1 MLDKERRI
9 GATRRGGRA
18 PVATSPETND
28 DLSTKNKLVLL
39 VAGSL
44 ILLAVGVGLFSMYSV
59 KRTMLEEQRRS
70 SVNTVA
76 LATFNVM
83 DRYQILFRSKADQAV
98 ALQHNLS
105 WLAKLITTLV
115 HDPSERFK
123 IMQNFPLPEGI
134 SLMAIDPSGEI
145 KLVRGDLEKD
155 DNPYLLRD
163 IKDRP
168 VGPTMRALAEKG
180 LPATCFVQWD
190 AGGKKQRLYG
200 THLYLPGEGGLLVGL
215 WANIDKLDEHQQ
227 RLKED
232 SIRELQNEFGKQ
244 RIGPSGF
251 LFVTDSKG
259 IPVIGPEGMNTTLS
273 GINPK
278 TGNTL
283 IADIRNA
290 SKTPENPVEASI
302 QSLIKR
308 APSRDALLFVRH
320 VKPFD
325 WYVTGVV
332 YTDEASA
339 PGKQLSFLL
348 IAAILAATLFILPV
362 ALLMVTRLTSPLA
375 KLGDYARKL
384 PEQDFMEDARPTP
397 LLAALADGKH
407 GGEIASLANSLM
419 FMDKTL
425 RSRVRELME
434 ATSSRE
440 RLEGELSAA
449 TEIQMGFLPKP
460 LPPDVAAGRFSL
472 AASLVPAR
480 EVGGDLYDFFMLD
493 DRHLCFIIGDVSD
506 KGVPASL
513 FMSMTLTL
521 IRSRAGSHPSPEHL
535 MAEVNENLARDNA
548 KCMFVTLF
556 IGVLDLDTG
565 ELLYA
570 NGGHNPPLRLGD
582 DGVAWLKGISGPV
595 VGAMEGMNYTLLR
608 TVVRPGE
615 TLFLYTDGVNE
626 AMNAEGDVYS
636 NEAMFRA
643 LASSPSRE
651 PASVLRHML
660 DDVSVHVNGNTA
672 SDDMTILCVR
682 YFGGKR

>member
-1 MLDKERRI
+1 MI
-9 GATRRGGRA
+9 
-18 PVATSPETND
+18 
-28 DLSTKNKLVLL
+28 LSTKNKLVLL

-348 IAAILAATLFILPV
+348 IAAILAASSLNRISWRTHGQRPC
-362 ALLMVTRLTSPLA
+362 SPPS
-375 KLGDYARKL
+375 R
-384 PEQDFMEDARPTP
+384 T
-397 LLAALADGKH
+397 
-407 GGEIASLANSLM
+407 AN
-419 FMDKTL
+419 T
-425 RSRVRELME
+425 E
-434 ATSSRE
+434 E
-440 RLEGELSAA
+440 RL
-449 TEIQMGFLPKP
+449 
-460 LPPDVAAGRFSL
+460 
-472 AASLVPAR
+472 
-480 EVGGDLYDFFMLD
+480 
-493 DRHLCFIIGDVSD
+493 
-506 KGVPASL
+506 PASP
-513 FMSMTLTL
+513 
-521 IRSRAGSHPSPEHL
+521 IH
-535 MAEVNENLARDNA
+535 
-548 KCMFVTLF
+548 
-556 IGVLDLDTG
+556 
-565 ELLYA
+565 
-570 NGGHNPPLRLGD
+570 
-582 DGVAWLKGISGPV
+582 
-595 VGAMEGMNYTLLR
+595 
-608 TVVRPGE
+608 
-615 TLFLYTDGVNE
+615 
-626 AMNAEGDVYS
+626 
-636 NEAMFRA
+636 
-643 LASSPSRE
+643 
-651 PASVLRHML
+651 
-660 DDVSVHVNGNTA
+660 
-672 SDDMTILCVR
+672 
-682 YFGGKR
+682 

>member
-1 MLDKERRI
+1 MI
-9 GATRRGGRA
+9 
-18 PVATSPETND
+18 
-28 DLSTKNKLVLL
+28 LSTKNKLVLL

-251 LFVTDSKG
+251 LFVTDS
-259 IPVIGPEGMNTTLS
+259 
-273 GINPK
+273 
-278 TGNTL
+278 
-283 IADIRNA
+283 
-290 SKTPENPVEASI
+290 
-302 QSLIKR
+302 
-308 APSRDALLFVRH
+308 
-320 VKPFD
+320 
-325 WYVTGVV
+325 
-332 YTDEASA
+332 
-339 PGKQLSFLL
+339 
-348 IAAILAATLFILPV
+348 
-362 ALLMVTRLTSPLA
+362 
-375 KLGDYARKL
+375 
-384 PEQDFMEDARPTP
+384 
-397 LLAALADGKH
+397 
-407 GGEIASLANSLM
+407 
-419 FMDKTL
+419 
-425 RSRVRELME
+425 
-434 ATSSRE
+434 
-440 RLEGELSAA
+440 
-449 TEIQMGFLPKP
+449 
-460 LPPDVAAGRFSL
+460 
-472 AASLVPAR
+472 
-480 EVGGDLYDFFMLD
+480 
-493 DRHLCFIIGDVSD
+493 
-506 KGVPASL
+506 
-513 FMSMTLTL
+513 
-521 IRSRAGSHPSPEHL
+521 
-535 MAEVNENLARDNA
+535 
-548 KCMFVTLF
+548 
-556 IGVLDLDTG
+556 
-565 ELLYA
+565 
-570 NGGHNPPLRLGD
+570 
-582 DGVAWLKGISGPV
+582 
-595 VGAMEGMNYTLLR
+595 
-608 TVVRPGE
+608 
-615 TLFLYTDGVNE
+615 
-626 AMNAEGDVYS
+626 
-636 NEAMFRA
+636 
-643 LASSPSRE
+643 
-651 PASVLRHML
+651 
-660 DDVSVHVNGNTA
+660 
-672 SDDMTILCVR
+672 
-682 YFGGKR
+682 

>member
-1 MLDKERRI
+1 MI
-9 GATRRGGRA
+9 
-18 PVATSPETND
+18 
-28 DLSTKNKLVLL
+28 LSTKNKLVLL

-290 SKTPENPVEASI
+290 SKMPENPVEASI

>member
-1 MLDKERRI
+1 MI
-9 GATRRGGRA
+9 
-18 PVATSPETND
+18 
-28 DLSTKNKLVLL
+28 LSTKNKLVLL

-145 KLVRGDLEKD
+145 KLVRGDLKKD
-155 DNPYLLRD
+155 
-163 IKDRP
+163 
-168 VGPTMRALAEKG
+168 
-180 LPATCFVQWD
+180 
-190 AGGKKQRLYG
+190 KKQRLYG

-290 SKTPENPVEASI
+290 SKTPENPVETSI
-302 QSLIKR
+302 RSLIKR

-636 NEAMFRA
+636 NEVMFRA

>member
-1 MLDKERRI
+1 MI
-9 GATRRGGRA
+9 
-18 PVATSPETND
+18 
-28 DLSTKNKLVLL
+28 LSTKNKLVLL

-134 SLMAIDPSGEI
+134 SLMAIGPNGEI
-145 KLVRGDLEKD
+145 KLVRGDLKKD

-251 LFVTDSKG
+251 LFVTDAKG
-259 IPVIGPEGMNTTLS
+259 TPVIGPEGMNTTLS

-278 TGNTL
+278 TGDTL

-302 QSLIKR
+302 KSLIKR

-595 VGAMEGMNYTLLR
+595 VGAMEGMNYSLLR

-651 PASVLRHML
+651 PARVLRHML
-660 DDVSVHVNGNTA
+660 DDVSVHVSGNTA

>member
-1 MLDKERRI
+1 MI
-9 GATRRGGRA
+9 
-18 PVATSPETND
+18 
-28 DLSTKNKLVLL
+28 LSTKNKLVLL

-145 KLVRGDLEKD
+145 KLVRGDLKKD

-190 AGGKKQRLYG
+190 AGDKKQRLYG

-290 SKTPENPVEASI
+290 SKTPENPVETSI
-302 QSLIKR
+302 RSLIKR

-480 EVGGDLYDFFMLD
+480 EVGGDLYDFFL
-493 DRHLCFIIGDVSD
+493 
-506 KGVPASL
+506 SL
-513 FMSMTLTL
+513 
-521 IRSRAGSHPSPEHL
+521 IH
-535 MAEVNENLARDNA
+535 
-548 KCMFVTLF
+548 
-556 IGVLDLDTG
+556 I
-565 ELLYA
+565 
-570 NGGHNPPLRLGD
+570 
-582 DGVAWLKGISGPV
+582 
-595 VGAMEGMNYTLLR
+595 
-608 TVVRPGE
+608 
-615 TLFLYTDGVNE
+615 
-626 AMNAEGDVYS
+626 
-636 NEAMFRA
+636 
-643 LASSPSRE
+643 
-651 PASVLRHML
+651 
-660 DDVSVHVNGNTA
+660 
-672 SDDMTILCVR
+672 
-682 YFGGKR
+682 

>member
-1 MLDKERRI
+1 
-9 GATRRGGRA
+9 
-18 PVATSPETND
+18 
-28 DLSTKNKLVLL
+28 
-39 VAGSL
+39 
-44 ILLAVGVGLFSMYSV
+44 
-59 KRTMLEEQRRS
+59 
-70 SVNTVA
+70 
-76 LATFNVM
+76 
-83 DRYQILFRSKADQAV
+83 
-98 ALQHNLS
+98 
-105 WLAKLITTLV
+105 
-115 HDPSERFK
+115 
-123 IMQNFPLPEGI
+123 
-134 SLMAIDPSGEI
+134 
-145 KLVRGDLEKD
+145 
-155 DNPYLLRD
+155 
-163 IKDRP
+163 
-168 VGPTMRALAEKG
+168 
-180 LPATCFVQWD
+180 
-190 AGGKKQRLYG
+190 
-200 THLYLPGEGGLLVGL
+200 
-215 WANIDKLDEHQQ
+215 
-227 RLKED
+227 
-232 SIRELQNEFGKQ
+232 
-244 RIGPSGF
+244 
-251 LFVTDSKG
+251 
-259 IPVIGPEGMNTTLS
+259 MNTTLS

-449 TEIQMGFLPKP
+449 TEIKWGSCPP
-460 LPPDVAAGRFSL
+460 CPDVAAGRFSL

-556 IGVLDLDTG
+556 IGVLDLIPENCSTPTAG
-565 ELLYA
+565 TT
-570 NGGHNPPLRLGD
+570 LRRKD

-595 VGAMEGMNYTLLR
+595 VGAMEGMNYTLFAPWSAAKPLPLHR
-608 TVVRPGE
+608 RGE
-615 TLFLYTDGVNE
+615 RGHERGRRRLFQRS
-626 AMNAEGDVYS
+626 DVP
-636 NEAMFRA
+636 AP
-643 LASSPSRE
+643 SSPSQE
-651 PASVLRHML
+651 PASVP
-660 DDVSVHVNGNTA
+660 G
-672 SDDMTILCVR
+672 I
-682 YFGGKR
+682 

>member
-1 MLDKERRI
+1 M
-9 GATRRGGRA
+9 
-18 PVATSPETND
+18 
-28 DLSTKNKLVLL
+28 
-39 VAGSL
+39 
-44 ILLAVGVGLFSMYSV
+44 
-59 KRTMLEEQRRS
+59 
-70 SVNTVA
+70 
-76 LATFNVM
+76 
-83 DRYQILFRSKADQAV
+83 
-98 ALQHNLS
+98 
-105 WLAKLITTLV
+105 
-115 HDPSERFK
+115 FK
-123 IMQNFPLPEGI
+123 
-134 SLMAIDPSGEI
+134 
-145 KLVRGDLEKD
+145 
-155 DNPYLLRD
+155 
-163 IKDRP
+163 
-168 VGPTMRALAEKG
+168 
-180 LPATCFVQWD
+180 
-190 AGGKKQRLYG
+190 
-200 THLYLPGEGGLLVGL
+200 
-215 WANIDKLDEHQQ
+215 
-227 RLKED
+227 
-232 SIRELQNEFGKQ
+232 
-244 RIGPSGF
+244 
-251 LFVTDSKG
+251 
-259 IPVIGPEGMNTTLS
+259 
-273 GINPK
+273 
-278 TGNTL
+278 
-283 IADIRNA
+283 
-290 SKTPENPVEASI
+290 
-302 QSLIKR
+302 
-308 APSRDALLFVRH
+308 
-320 VKPFD
+320 
-325 WYVTGVV
+325 
-332 YTDEASA
+332 
-339 PGKQLSFLL
+339 
-348 IAAILAATLFILPV
+348 
-362 ALLMVTRLTSPLA
+362 
-375 KLGDYARKL
+375 
-384 PEQDFMEDARPTP
+384 
-397 LLAALADGKH
+397 
-407 GGEIASLANSLM
+407 
-419 FMDKTL
+419 DKTL

-643 LASSPSRE
+643 LASSPSQE